1 MKQSLIQKPRGHK
14 EGRASFPTQIPYKSF
29 KNPSLKSHL
38 TGGREEDRERE
49 EERAPGCLCP
59 SVERQ
64 PENRER
70 EGGALAFLS
79 CRGSATHSQFAS
91 LSCLPSLPLKTTIP
105 LSAEIKLKA
114 LIGAKPERYIEDHP
128 TSTTTCCSLLRPDAI
143 PLMSLRVLLESS
155 LGQFWKN
162 CRNRVRGAVL
172 EDPPN
177 LPVRCFRHTRQ
188 AQCRHVSDLPPEP
201 SPTWPTSTHPSR
213 WFFLSYQQTPRCPAL
228 APGVDRNAAQ
238 QWPKHLGRP
247 SPPHGRPVGPPT
259 PLQGLPPPHGRRAPC
274 HRNAAAWSIC
284 TRLALVQT
292 ISLPPRHPCTYTPQT
307 KNLRNLQRVATKH
320 S

>member
-1 MKQSLIQKPRGHK
+1 MKHSLVQKPRGHK

-114 LIGAKPERYIEDHP
+114 L
-128 TSTTTCCSLLRPDAI
+128 
-143 PLMSLRVLLESS
+143 
-155 LGQFWKN
+155 
-162 CRNRVRGAVL
+162 RGKTGKI
-172 EDPPN
+172 
-177 LPVRCFRHTRQ
+177 H
-188 AQCRHVSDLPPEP
+188 
-201 SPTWPTSTHPSR
+201 
-213 WFFLSYQQTPRCPAL
+213 
-228 APGVDRNAAQ
+228 
-238 QWPKHLGRP
+238 
-247 SPPHGRPVGPPT
+247 
-259 PLQGLPPPHGRRAPC
+259 
-274 HRNAAAWSIC
+274 
-284 TRLALVQT
+284 
-292 ISLPPRHPCTYTPQT
+292 
-307 KNLRNLQRVATKH
+307 
-320 S
+320 

>member
-128 TSTTTCCSLLRPDAI
+128 TSTTTCCSLL
-143 PLMSLRVLLESS
+143 
-155 LGQFWKN
+155 
-162 CRNRVRGAVL
+162 
-172 EDPPN
+172 
-177 LPVRCFRHTRQ
+177 
-188 AQCRHVSDLPPEP
+188 
-201 SPTWPTSTHPSR
+201 
-213 WFFLSYQQTPRCPAL
+213 
-228 APGVDRNAAQ
+228 
-238 QWPKHLGRP
+238 
-247 SPPHGRPVGPPT
+247 
-259 PLQGLPPPHGRRAPC
+259 
-274 HRNAAAWSIC
+274 
-284 TRLALVQT
+284 
-292 ISLPPRHPCTYTPQT
+292 
-307 KNLRNLQRVATKH
+307 
-320 S
+320 

>member
-114 LIGAKPERYIEDHP
+114 L
-128 TSTTTCCSLLRPDAI
+128 
-143 PLMSLRVLLESS
+143 
-155 LGQFWKN
+155 
-162 CRNRVRGAVL
+162 RGK
-172 EDPPN
+172 
-177 LPVRCFRHTRQ
+177 TGKI
-188 AQCRHVSDLPPEP
+188 
-201 SPTWPTSTHPSR
+201 
-213 WFFLSYQQTPRCPAL
+213 Y
-228 APGVDRNAAQ
+228 
-238 QWPKHLGRP
+238 
-247 SPPHGRPVGPPT
+247 
-259 PLQGLPPPHGRRAPC
+259 
-274 HRNAAAWSIC
+274 
-284 TRLALVQT
+284 
-292 ISLPPRHPCTYTPQT
+292 
-307 KNLRNLQRVATKH
+307 
-320 S
+320 